1 MEMARQ
7 CTSGKLPVRG
17 MEIVFLLVEVEVA
30 RVFFFF
36 RWEEELDEDAADGVV
51 ES

>member
-17 MEIVFLLVEVEVA
+17 MEIIVFLLVEVV

-36 RWEEELDEDAADGVV
+36 LWEELDVDAADGVV
-51 ES
+51 DES

>member
-7 CTSGKLPVRG
+7 CTSGKFPVRG
-17 MEIVFLLVEVEVA
+17 MEMIVFLLVEEV